1 MSSPSMSAPGPG
13 PSRHLS
19 GDTSSGYSRPQPGRH
34 LSGDQ
39 VSLLDYL
46 TTWKSSESFIL
57 IFMYLTNIM
66 MFQLQHVLAPGG
78 RRVSGDTS
86 LARFTLPGP
95 GPGPGNVVSVG
106 GGSGHDQLQYSLDPG
121 SGHQTI
127 IRTSS
132 GSGAAGSQIVR
143 YQVTTI
149 LTCYK
154 FQGCA

>member
-106 GGSGHDQLQYSLDPG
+106 GGTGHDQLQYSLDPG

-132 GSGAAGSQIVR
+132 GSGAGGSQIVR
-143 YQVTTI
+143 YWVTTI

>member
-19 GDTSSGYSRPQPGRH
+19 GDTSSGYTRPQPGRH

-132 GSGAAGSQIVR
+132 GSGAGGSQIVR
-143 YQVTTI
+143 YQLTTI
-149 LTCYK
+149 LTCY
-154 FQGCA
+154 

>member
-95 GPGPGNVVSVG
+95 GPGPGPGNVVSVG

-132 GSGAAGSQIVR
+132 GSGAGGSQIVR
-143 YQVTTI
+143 Y
-149 LTCYK
+149 
-154 FQGCA
+154 

>member
-39 VSLLDYL
+39 VSLLDYQSR
-46 TTWKSSESFIL
+46 WKSSESFIL
-57 IFMYLTNIM
+57 VFNIHVSNIM

-95 GPGPGNVVSVG
+95 GPGPGPGNVVSVG
-106 GGSGHDQLQYSLDPG
+106 GGTGHDQLQYSLDPG

-143 YQVTTI
+143 Y
-149 LTCYK
+149 
-154 FQGCA
+154 

>member
-39 VSLLDYL
+39 VSLLHYQSR
-46 TTWKSSESFIL
+46 WKSSVIHL
-57 IFMYLTNIM
+57 DHDVTNIL

-143 YQVTTI
+143 YQLTTI

>member
-1 MSSPSMSAPGPG
+1 M
-13 PSRHLS
+13 L
-19 GDTSSGYSRPQPGRH
+19 
-34 LSGDQ
+34 
-39 VSLLDYL
+39 
-46 TTWKSSESFIL
+46 
-57 IFMYLTNIM
+57 NIM
-66 MFQLQHVLAPGG
+66 MFQLQHVLTPGG

-106 GGSGHDQLQYSLDPG
+106 GGTGHDQLQFGLDPG

-143 YQVTTI
+143 YQLSSHVTSFKVVRSK
-149 LTCYK
+149 LKCQYY
-154 FQGCA
+154 Q